1 VLQALP
7 LFVIHQLTPLSGDN
21 LHGGRGI
28 TCRQHAAA
36 LPPRTRLSKPFAGF
50 DMQRPNTAGCA
61 AALVAEQ
68 EF

>member
-28 TCRQHAAA
+28 TCRQRM
-36 LPPRTRLSKPFAGF
+36 L
-50 DMQRPNTAGCA
+50 QRF
-61 AALVAEQ
+61 LIRWL
-68 EF
+68 